1 MYRRTKLPLAQRRIM
16 DKAISDG
23 VVIDVRGIDPAS
35 LLTQANGSDV
45 LTALDRLLNSQAE
58 NYNGFSS
65 FI

>member
-1 MYRRTKLPLAQRRIM
+1 M
-16 DKAISDG
+16 DKDISDG

-45 LTALDRLLNSQAE
+45 QTALDRLLMSQAE
-58 NYNGFSS
+58 SYHGFSN